1 MCSRRCSLAWA
12 LCALALAGAAGCG
25 KKGDPMPPIR
35 MVPAPTQDL
44 VAVQRGERLLLELPY
59 PTTTAAGTPLPAVS
73 EVAVWQLVTPLPAG
87 TAEPPSVDETQFLAG
102 ARPVRTVPED
112 ALDEVVRG
120 DRIALE
126 LPVPDPADGATLVSL
141 AVKTQGPGGAESAL
155 SNRITFLRTES
166 PPPPA
171 ALSAE
176 GRADGVR
183 ISWEAPEVPPVPA
196 GEMPPEEAPSEDED
210 EEAAEAAE
218 GGEAAGDGLAGFN
231 VYRRHATERAFGP
244 PIESVGSG
252 ARSVV
257 DESAALGERYIYTVT
272 AVASRRPVT
281 VESAFAEAVE
291 VHYRDR
297 FPPPVPREVV
307 ALAEEGRVRLA
318 WRESP
323 APDLAGY
330 RVYRRDPDTQEFRLV
345 TEDLVEDTELVDR
358 GLRSGATYSY
368 RVTAVDASGNESEG
382 SERATAAVR

>member
-1 MCSRRCSLAWA
+1 MCSRRPSLGWV
-12 LCALALAGAAGCG
+12 LCALALAGTSGCG

-44 VAVQRGERLLLELPY
+44 VAVQRGERILLELPY
-59 PTTTAAGTPLPAVS
+59 PTTTAAGTPLPVLS

-87 TAEPPSVDETQFLAG
+87 TTEPPRVDEPQFLAG
-102 ARPVRTVPED
+102 ARPARVVPED
-112 ALDEVVRG
+112 ALGELVRG

-126 LPVPDPADGATLVSL
+126 LPVPDRADGATLISL

-166 PPPPA
+166 PSPPVG
-171 ALSAE
+171 LSAE

-183 ISWEAPEVPPVPA
+183 ISWEAPEVPPAPA
-196 GEMPPEEAPSEDED
+196 GGEPPD
-210 EEAAEAAE
+210 EAALEDASASEAT
-218 GGEAAGDGLAGFN
+218 GGEDVGGDGLAGFN
-231 VYRRHATERAFGP
+231 VYRRHATERVFGP
-244 PIESVGSG
+244 PLETVGPH

-291 VHYRDR
+291 VDYRDR
-297 FPPPVPREVV
+297 FPPPIPRGVV

-318 WRESP
+318 WRESA

-358 GLRSGATYSY
+358 DLRSGATYSY
-368 RVTAVDASGNESEG
+368 RVTAVDTSGNESEG